1 MMNVKLI
8 ACLLLLV
15 AAISAQESKLDKA
28 KAKLQTAKNKVW
40 GLAEEQNLNLYFCI
54 EEICNL
60 LDSSDGEEM

>member
-28 KAKLQTAKNKVW
+28 KGKLRTAKDKVLI
-40 GLAEEQNLNLYFCI
+40 LAEEQNLPLYFCLI
-54 EEICNL
+54 EICDL
-60 LDSSDGEEM
+60 LNSSGEEM

>member
-1 MMNVKLI
+1 M
-8 ACLLLLV
+8 V

-28 KAKLQTAKNKVW
+28 KGKLRTAKDKVW

-60 LDSSDGEEM
+60 IDSSDEEM

>member
-28 KAKLQTAKNKVW
+28 KGKLRTAKYKVW

-60 LDSSDGEEM
+60 IDSSDEEM

>member
-1 MMNVKLI
+1 M
-8 ACLLLLV
+8 V

-40 GLAEEQNLNLYFCI
+40 NLAEEQNINLYFCI